1 MVEKNIIFLGMPG
14 SGKGT
19 ISSFLQE
26 QEDIIQVSTGDI
38 FREEIKN
45 KTQLGLEVEKIVASG
60 AYVPDNITNEIVKN
74 KIIKLEKENKKFI
87 LDGFPRTIEQAKF
100 LDELNFDNYVVIY
113 LDITKEE
120 VIKRLSQRFFCSK
133 CKRSYN
139 LSNFKSKTHPN
150 CEIDGNLLIQRADDQ
165 PSAIEKRLE
174 IYQQQTEPLIEFYK
188 NKNKL
193 FVIEINNNSID
204 NIVDKILCIIKPK
217 NNDSH

>member
-19 ISSFLQE
+19 VSSFLQE
-26 QEDIIQVSTGDI
+26 KEDIIQVSTGDI

-45 KTQLGLEVEKIVASG
+45 KTQLGLEVEKIVSLG
-60 AYVPDNITNEIVKN
+60 AYVPDDITNEIVKN
-74 KIIKLEKENKKFI
+74 KIIQLEKDNKKFI

-113 LDITKEE
+113 LDIEKEE

-139 LSNFKSKTHPN
+139 LSNFKSKKHPN
-150 CEIDGNLLIQRADDQ
+150 CENDDNLLIQRADDQ

-174 IYQQQTEPLIEFYK
+174 VYQQQTEPLIDFYK
-188 NKNKL
+188 KKNKL
-193 FVIEINNNSID
+193 FVIEVNNNSID
-204 NIVDKILCIIKPK
+204 KIVDKILFIIKSK
-217 NNDSH
+217 

>member
-26 QEDIIQVSTGDI
+26 KEDIIQVSTGDI

-45 KTQLGLEVEKIVASG
+45 KTQLGLEVEKIVSLG
-60 AYVPDNITNEIVKN
+60 AYVPDSITNEIVKN
-74 KIIKLEKENKKFI
+74 KIAKLEKDNKKFI

-113 LDITKEE
+113 LDVEKEE

-139 LSNFKSKTHPN
+139 LSNFNSSKN
-150 CEIDGNLLIQRADDQ
+150 FACSIVLGNPSRINFLL
-165 PSAIEKRLE
+165 S
-174 IYQQQTEPLIEFYK
+174 FS
-188 NKNKL
+188 N
-193 FVIEINNNSID
+193 
-204 NIVDKILCIIKPK
+204 
-217 NNDSH
+217 